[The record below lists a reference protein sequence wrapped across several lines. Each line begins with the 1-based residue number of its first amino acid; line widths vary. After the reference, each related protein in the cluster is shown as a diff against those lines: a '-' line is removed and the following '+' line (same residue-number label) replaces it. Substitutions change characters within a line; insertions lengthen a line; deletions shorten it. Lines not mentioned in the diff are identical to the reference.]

1 MIKDYKLYLG
11 DNVEVMRKEI
21 KDESI
26 DFILTSPPYDDLRT
40 YNDTCVWNFDV
51 FKNVA
56 NELYRVLKEGG
67 VLVWVVGDCTKD
79 GDESGTSFRQALY
92 FKEIGFKLGDTMIY
106 EKLGCGACGS
116 NNFYIQNFE
125 YMFVLTKGNIMTHHL
140 IYDRKNVAKAGITNS
155 PTNRNLF
162 TVDNGK
168 KPRRVYECKEYGRR
182 FNIWRYDQGNDMD
195 EFQKQHP
202 APFPQSL
209 AKDHI
214 LSWSNKNDIVLDPF
228 CGSGTVGKMALL
240 NDRNFIGIEKVEKY
254 YNLAKERID
263 NSITDIFDL

>member
-11 DNVEVMRKEI
+11 DNIEVMKKEI

-40 YNDTCVWNFDV
+40 YNDTCVWNFEI

-56 NELYRVLKEGG
+56 KELYRVLKEGG
-67 VLVWVVGDCTKD
+67 VVVWVVGDCTKD

-92 FKEIGFKLGDTMIY
+92 FKEIGFKLGDTMIWN
-106 EKLGCGACGS
+106 KGS
-116 NNFYIQNFE
+116 FAFPSNHIYHQVFE
-125 YMFVLTKGNIMTHHL
+125 YMFVFSKGYMKTVNL
-140 IYDRKNVAKAGITNS
+140 IRDRKNIYVGEHSASGRRKNGERNIRKGNV
-155 PTNRNLF
+155 RNL
-162 TVDNGK
+162 
-168 KPRRVYECKEYGRR
+168 YGAR
-182 FNIWRYDQGNDMD
+182 FNVWNIPIGGGHCTKDKIAY
-195 EFQKQHP
+195 EHP
-202 APFPQSL
+202 AIFPEKL

-214 LSWSNKNDIVLDPF
+214 LSWSNEGDVVLDPF

-254 YNLAKERID
+254 YELAKRRID

>member
-21 KDESI
+21 KNESI

-56 NELYRVLKEGG
+56 NELYRILKNGS
-67 VLVWVVGDCTKD
+67 VLVWVVGDCTKE
-79 GDESGTSFRQALY
+79 GDESGTSFKQALY

-106 EKLGCGACGS
+106 EKNGCGACGN

-125 YMFVLTKGNIMTHHL
+125 YMFVLTKGDIKTHNL
-140 IYDRKNVAKAGITNS
+140 LYDRDNINPCGKNVNG
-155 PTNRNLF
+155 NR
-162 TVDNGK
+162 TKDTCDNGRSYK
-168 KPRRVYECKEYGRR
+168 YYEQKEKGRR
-182 FNIWRYDQGNDMD
+182 FNIWKYNSSEGDKWSKN
-195 EFQKQHP
+195 HP
-202 APFPQSL
+202 APFPEKL

-214 LSWSNKNDIVLDPF
+214 LSWSNEGDIILDPF
-228 CGSGTVGKMALL
+228 CGSGTVGKMALI
-240 NDRNFIGIEKVEKY
+240 NNRNFIGIEKVEKY
-254 YNLAKERID
+254 YNLAKERIN
-263 NSITDIFDL
+263 NSIVDIFDL